1 MDGQVD
7 KARETK
13 RVRRRNKRRTDQGEE
28 EEGELHGG
36 VILVIKRV
44 GHRPRERRDRD
55 REKTRHR
62 TSERN
67 GGRETDTWWG

>member
-7 KARETK
+7 KAE
-13 RVRRRNKRRTDQGEE
+13 RVRRRNERRTNQGE

-36 VILVIKRV
+36 VILVIKRA
-44 GHRPRERRDRD
+44 GYRPRERRDRGG
-55 REKTRHR
+55 EKTRHR

-67 GGRETDTWWG
+67 RGRETDTWWG